1 VSWYGAQWVRVL
13 ALAAATAAAFVV
25 NLLVHDPGPVY
36 LVPILLAGV
45 LFGREVGLS
54 IGVLCAGLFAIVVT
68 LDPPDQMEIGVF
80 PATVIRLLIFGTVG
94 WVVGWLAESR
104 LSLEREVRRRDRE
117 LIELRAIQETLAPH
131 EPEPRPGLELAT
143 CYLPA
148 QDGVA
153 GDFYLVTGGTNDSTV
168 IAIGDVAGRGLDAAK
183 RAWFV
188 RTVLT
193 SSADFTED
201 PGEML
206 DLANRSLIEE
216 SGISSQFVTVAC
228 LVFHPRDRSIR
239 WSVAGH
245 EPPITLDKAQPLTSR
260 PVAGVPLGIDAS
272 TGCETA
278 GSSLSFG
285 SGLLL
290 YTDGLIEARNGNGA
304 GRGGLFGEERV
315 RAIVSEM
322 TGEAPGPLVE
332 RLRDAVL
339 EHSGGRLADDL
350 CIVALRASP
359 VPESEAVCHPTALEA
374 ASDIS

>member
-1 VSWYGAQWVRVL
+1 VDRYRDPWVRGPAIV
-13 ALAAATAAAFVV
+13 ATVAVAFVA
-25 NLLVHDPGPVY
+25 NLLLHDPGPVY
-36 LVPILLAGV
+36 LLPILVAGV
-45 LFGREVGLS
+45 LLGREGGLAVG
-54 IGVLCAGLFAIVVT
+54 VMCAGLYAIANA
-68 LDPPDQMEIGVF
+68 LNPREMQLGLF
-80 PATVIRLLIFGTVG
+80 PATLIRLFVLGASG

-104 LSLEREVRRRDRE
+104 LKLQREIRERDRE
-117 LIELRAIQETLAPH
+117 LIELRTIQETLAPH
-131 EPEPRPGLELAT
+131 MPEPRPGLELAT
-143 CYLPA
+143 CYIPA

-153 GDFYLVTGGTNDSTV
+153 GDFYLVAEGVKDATV
-168 IAIGDVAGRGLDAAK
+168 IAVGDVAGRGLEAAK

-228 LVFHPRDRSIR
+228 LVFHPQGRTIR

-245 EPPITLDKAQPLTSR
+245 EPPITLDDARPLGTA
-260 PVAGVPLGIDAS
+260 PYAGVPLGIGES

-278 GSSLSFG
+278 ASDLSLG

-304 GRGGLFGEERV
+304 TRPGLFGER
-315 RAIVSEM
+315 RLTRIVSEM
-322 TGEAPGPLVE
+322 SGEAPAAVVE
-332 RLRDAVL
+332 RLKDEVL
-339 EHSGGRLADDL
+339 DHSGGRLADDL
-350 CIVALRASP
+350 CLIALRATP
-359 VPESEAVCHPTALEA
+359 AKDAEEVCQPEPAAEVPERP
-374 ASDIS
+374 